1 MNRHTGNAFLRCVLK
16 LVNKAINESD
26 EEIRAIIPRIFKP
39 FCDAYSSN
47 IPILIDFYCR
57 TLTKFISAQI
67 QLGKRA
73 EEGNMVRFPEEI
85 RSEFPGKDIKN

>member
-1 MNRHTGNAFLRCVLK
+1 MNRRTDNAFLRCVLK

-26 EEIRAIIPRIFKP
+26 EEIRAIIPCTFKP

-47 IPILIDFYCR
+47 IPVLIDFYCR

-67 QLGKRA
+67 QLGRRA
-73 EEGNMVRFPEEI
+73 EGGNMARFPEESH
-85 RSEFPGKDIKN
+85 SEFLGKDAKN